1 MGVTLAAAAAG
12 VLLGALLPIAVYRSS
27 VPYGDPPLTSCEHC
41 GRSLPWA
48 GPVCPQCRRRL
59 GPPWWATALG
69 AGAACALLAA
79 ALGPVPELPLFGG
92 LAVLGTAL
100 AAIDLA
106 CRRLP
111 SSVVLP
117 AFAAAAAGFV
127 VVAAIS
133 GSWGALGRALIGAVA
148 LGVVYLALYLV
159 PGGGLGF
166 GDVQLAALLGLFLG
180 YLGLS
185 YVLWGAVLPW
195 LVNAPVVL
203 VLLMLRRVDRR
214 SRLPFGPAL
223 LGGALLAVV
232 IPGLLS
238 AALS

>member
-1 MGVTLAAAAAG
+1 
-12 VLLGALLPIAVYRSS
+12 
-27 VPYGDPPLTSCEHC
+27 
-41 GRSLPWA
+41 
-48 GPVCPQCRRRL
+48 L
-59 GPPWWATALG
+59 GPPWWATALVSG
-69 AGAACALLAA
+69 ASCALLAA
-79 ALGPVPELPLFGG
+79 ALGPVPELPLLLG

-111 SSVVLP
+111 STVVLP
-117 AFAAAAAGFV
+117 AFAIATAGLG

-133 GSWGALGRALIGAVA
+133 GSWGALGRALVGAIA
-148 LGVVYLALYLV
+148 LGAVYLALYLL

-185 YVLWGAVLPW
+185 YVLWAALLPW
-195 LVNAPVVL
+195 LLNAPVVL
-203 VLLMLRRVDRR
+203 ALLMLRRVDRR

-232 IPGLLS
+232 VPGLV
-238 AALS
+238 AHALS